1 MHVLFLKNIYDN
13 QKTLSIL
20 YIGYKEGGVVVLNS
34 NQIQE
39 IIPHR
44 YPFLLVDRIDEL
56 EPGKRALGV
65 KCISANEMQFMGHF
79 PQQHVMP
86 GVLII
91 EALAQVGAVAIL
103 SLEANKGKIAYFAGI
118 KSAKFRQKVIPG
130 DILTLDVELTKVKG
144 SIGVGK
150 AVAKL
155 GDKVAVEAELM
166 FAIG

>member
-1 MHVLFLKNIYDN
+1 M
-13 QKTLSIL
+13 
-20 YIGYKEGGVVVLNS
+20 VLNS

-44 YPFLLVDRIDEL
+44 YPFLLVDR
-56 EPGKRALGV
+56 V
-65 KCISANEMQFMGHF
+65 SANEMQFMGHF

-118 KSAKFRQKVIPG
+118 KTAKFRQKVVPG
-130 DILTLDVELTKVKG
+130 DVLTLETELVKVKG

-150 AVAKL
+150 AIATL
-155 GDKVAVEAELM
+155 NGKVAVEAELT